1 MVDNSGLRLIT
12 LKCDKCGSLLN
23 ADPEDV
29 VYYCNSCDTGYEI
42 INETDEIVE
51 VTVDFALPTNPID
64 AEVVYLPFWV
74 FDAYIDITSRDA
86 SGTLGSMSSFI
97 KTKVGVGEQEK
108 PVEKFYVPA
117 FETSMENIK
126 KLGLEFTRQQPD
138 FDLLKKNRITGC
150 IYSSQDAEKIADFIF
165 LSSEAEKPDMMKDI
179 SYTLNLT
186 SPHVVAFP
194 FYKADGLTDGILG
207 IRI

>member
-1 MVDNSGLRLIT
+1 MADTSGLRLVA
-12 LKCDKCGSLLN
+12 LKCEKCGSLLN
-23 ADPEDV
+23 ADPGDV
-29 VYYCNSCDTGYEI
+29 VYYCNNCDTGYEI
-42 INETDEIVE
+42 ISETDEIVE
-51 VTVDFALPTNPID
+51 VAVDFALSGNPMD

-74 FDAYIDITSRDA
+74 FDADIDISSRDA
-86 SGTLGSMSSFI
+86 GGTLGSMARFI
-97 KTKVGVGEQEK
+97 KTKVGAGDQEK

-138 FDLLKKNRITGC
+138 FDLIKKDRITGC
-150 IYSSQDAEKIADFIF
+150 VYSSQDAEKIADFIF
-165 LSSEAEKPDMMKDI
+165 LSSEAEKPDMMKHI